1 MDQIAS
7 IRTAV
12 ENLSR
17 SRLWSRSDPESRDG
31 VREGF
36 AVLQSLESAWLGLVA
51 DLDTRPGAVP
61 GARAG
66 TVAQTFLRAGL
77 LRTSGQAASDVRAA
91 HALAREAV
99 PSEGGMPSLG
109 QAFAAGQVSR
119 EHVDAALRAVRKL
132 PKRVLS
138 EPVTTPDGP
147 TPDSP
152 TPDEGVPDGPAPDEG
167 MPDEAAPDEAANEAT
182 DDSAADEGCP
192 SEMTAGEAVD
202 AFFAEHCRKVDPI
215 RTGRLARHLL
225 EALDPDGQDG
235 FDPDASERRG
245 LTHSTDSGGMVVGRF
260 QLDPVTGSWFAT
272 AIEHFSAPEPT
283 VEESAEDGST
293 IHVRDTRSAAQRRA
307 DALGSSPGSP
317 WARTKRV
324 PPKVESHLGSWCTPG
339 SRRCSTP
346 QSRATQRRLQRPFG
360 H

>member
-1 MDQIAS
+1 
-7 IRTAV
+7 
-12 ENLSR
+12 
-17 SRLWSRSDPESRDG
+17 
-31 VREGF
+31 
-36 AVLQSLESAWLGLVA
+36 
-51 DLDTRPGAVP
+51 
-61 GARAG
+61 
-66 TVAQTFLRAGL
+66 
-77 LRTSGQAASDVRAA
+77 
-91 HALAREAV
+91 
-99 PSEGGMPSLG
+99 MPSLG

-307 DALGSSPGSP
+307 DALGLISRIALGADEAGTAKGGEPPRIVVHTGVQEMLDASEPRNAATAATALRTLINRTLIGRTPSRLSP
-317 WARTKRV
+317 
-324 PPKVESHLGSWCTPG
+324 TP
-339 SRRCSTP
+339 
-346 QSRATQRRLQRPFG
+346 
-360 H
+360 